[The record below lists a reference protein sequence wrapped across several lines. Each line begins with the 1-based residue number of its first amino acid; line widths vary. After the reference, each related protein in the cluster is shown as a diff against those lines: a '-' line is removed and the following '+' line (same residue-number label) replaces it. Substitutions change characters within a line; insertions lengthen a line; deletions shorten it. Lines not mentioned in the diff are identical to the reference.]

1 MVIFS
6 TLVYHCG
13 TPRYMEPHILGW
25 RPLMLRLIYFLFLR
39 PSLMTSMCSLSSLW
53 PPLSSLSSLWPP
65 AQLPQLPVA
74 PAANQEMVVSR
85 SPAELPHA

>member
-6 TLVYHCG
+6 TLVYHCGTPRYMEPHILGWRPLMLSMVYHCG

-39 PSLMTSMCSLSSLW
+39 PSLMTSMW
-53 PPLSSLSSLWPP
+53 
-65 AQLPQLPVA
+65 
-74 PAANQEMVVSR
+74 
-85 SPAELPHA
+85 